1 MQEQLLTPCRQT
13 SQDHERALGKADT
26 PVEQTG
32 FTDMRTSSLTQRK
45 LASAMSSSPR
55 VVAQLAIHA
64 AIDGSNRMQL
74 QRRQADQLAP
84 RPNRTGLPDRLKSGI
99 ESLSGLS
106 MDHVDVHYNS
116 AQPAQLGALA
126 YARGNEIH
134 VGPGQEKHLP
144 HEAWHVVQQAQGRV
158 KPTLQMKGGV
168 RVNDDSGLEHEADVM
183 GAKADASGDSSAP
196 LARPATG
203 VSSHVPTVQRLVAPP
218 AAPPL
223 NGVRAHTLNGDGVPT
238 ESHVTT
244 PVAGNDLV
252 GTVPG
257 TANINGWPFI
267 QGVGATGTWVRFHL
281 VNQQLGGL
289 GNQGNLVPASQATNH
304 NTNWRTFETSCQTA
318 VAAPRAVHISVD
330 VGYHAPHPNPNAGT
344 RDANLHFY
352 PTTIAAACH
361 RWNAGT
367 GAWQQ
372 HATVAIAPFPLL
384 PPPVPGETDLTQ
396 VSNNWLRTTLMGSA
410 ISTGQAATLASAL
423 AGAFAGEGED
433 IPQLRMES
441 NESTDGMQLLD
452 AIEGFT
458 DVQFG
463 VNRLPDESR
472 ENIANEA
479 YVLP

>member
-1 MQEQLLTPCRQT
+1 
-13 SQDHERALGKADT
+13 
-26 PVEQTG
+26 
-32 FTDMRTSSLTQRK
+32 
-45 LASAMSSSPR
+45 
-55 VVAQLAIHA
+55 
-64 AIDGSNRMQL
+64 
-74 QRRQADQLAP
+74 
-84 RPNRTGLPDRLKSGI
+84 
-99 ESLSGLS
+99 
-106 MDHVDVHYNS
+106 
-116 AQPAQLGALA
+116 
-126 YARGNEIH
+126 
-134 VGPGQEKHLP
+134 
-144 HEAWHVVQQAQGRV
+144 
-158 KPTLQMKGGV
+158 
-168 RVNDDSGLEHEADVM
+168 
-183 GAKADASGDSSAP
+183 
-196 LARPATG
+196 
-203 VSSHVPTVQRLVAPP
+203 VQRLVAPP